1 MSNTW
6 RWRFAAA
13 AESSTAIIAGGRRSD
28 TRDRMFE
35 AVTGGRDACH
45 WQQQLMEQTGKK
57 RGMRTRVGQEA
68 LEDARGVKQLRI
80 DDTVECSAITVV
92 DGEVQLE
99 QRHLGTGVIKC
110 AEKQRENAAAA
121 CDHEKAGDKIW
132 MEQRQEL

>member
-35 AVTGGRDACH
+35 AVTGRRDACH
-45 WQQQLMEQTGKK
+45 WQQQYLKQTGEE
-57 RGMRTRVGQEA
+57 RGIRTRVGQEA
-68 LEDARGVKQLRI
+68 LKNARGIEQLRI
-80 DDTVECSAITVV
+80 DDAVECAAATIAVV

-99 QRHLGTGVIKC
+99 QRHLGTGEITC
-110 AEKQRENAAAA
+110 AEKQRENT
-121 CDHEKAGDKIW
+121 
-132 MEQRQEL
+132 RP